1 MVCPP
6 TMPRTGRP
14 AQAESESKMKTHE
27 TRKAK
32 GQVIPFTVRLI
43 SLKSNFIN
51 QLAEFVILKILN

>member
-1 MVCPP
+1 
-6 TMPRTGRP
+6 MPRTGRP

-32 GQVIPFTVRLI
+32 GQVIPFMVRLI